1 MIDYRCEIAKKISD
15 VTNISKEELA
25 NYIEKPKNSEMG
37 DYACPCFKL
46 AKELKKA
53 PAIIA
58 EELKNNMDIDKN
70 LIEKVEIVGGYINFY
85 INKESLAREVI
96 KEFDLKKE
104 KYGSSNEGENK
115 NVVIDYSSPNIAKPF
130 HIGHLRSTVIGQSL
144 YNIYKFLGYNSI
156 GINHLGDWGT
166 QFGKL
171 IEGYKRWGKEYN
183 IDKNPIDEL
192 TKLYVRIN
200 EECKKDESVLEEC
213 RNNFKKLE
221 DGDKTCVELWEK
233 FRELS
238 LNEFQ
243 RIYDILGTKFES
255 VCGES
260 FYTDKMP
267 EIVEMLEKSGKLI
280 ESQGAKVVDLEEK
293 NMPPCIIIKSNK
305 STTYE
310 TRDLAAILYRARTY
324 DFCKAIYVTS
334 YEQILHFEQIFEV
347 AKLLD
352 MDEKYKENLVHVP
365 FGMVRLKE
373 GKMSTR
379 EGNIIKLEDLLNE
392 AVSRVE
398 KIIEEKNPE
407 LENKKEIAKKV
418 GIGAVIFN
426 DLSNSRIKDEIFDWD
441 TMLNFNGETGPYI
454 QYIYVRTKS
463 VLNKA
468 GYIPKIE
475 DVKIDNLL
483 DKSSMEVLKLIYSFN
498 EIVKLSISKNEPY
511 IIARFLID
519 LAKAYSVF
527 YTENQIMIENTEIKD
542 ARIYLTYMVNVV
554 LETGANLLGIQ
565 MPERM

>member
-37 DYACPCFKL
+37 DYAFPCFKL

-70 LIEKVEIVGGYINFY
+70 LIEKVEIVGGYLNFY

-213 RNNFKKLE
+213 RKNFKKLE
-221 DGDKTCVELWEK
+221 DGDKTCVELWKK
-233 FRELS
+233 FREVS

-352 MDEKYKENLVHVP
+352 MNEKYKENLVHVP

>member
-37 DYACPCFKL
+37 DYAFPCFKL

-70 LIEKVEIVGGYINFY
+70 LIEKVEIVGGYLNFY

-213 RNNFKKLE
+213 RKNFKKLE
-221 DGDKTCVELWEK
+221 DGDKTCVELWKK

-475 DVKIDNLL
+475 DVTIDNLL

>member
-37 DYACPCFKL
+37 DYAFPCFKL

-53 PAIIA
+53 PVIIA

-213 RNNFKKLE
+213 RKNFKKLE
-221 DGDKTCVELWEK
+221 DGDKTCVELWKK
-233 FRELS
+233 FREVS
-238 LNEFQ
+238 LKEFQ
-243 RIYDILGTKFES
+243 KVYDILGTKFES

-352 MDEKYKENLVHVP
+352 MNEKYKESLVHVP

>member
-70 LIEKVEIVGGYINFY
+70 LIEKVEIVGGYLNFY

-213 RNNFKKLE
+213 RKNFKKLE
-221 DGDKTCVELWEK
+221 DGDKTCVELWKK

>member
-37 DYACPCFKL
+37 DYAFPCFKL

-130 HIGHLRSTVIGQSL
+130 HIGHLRSTVIGQC
-144 YNIYKFLGYNSI
+144 KFLGYNSI

-213 RNNFKKLE
+213 RKNFKKLE
-221 DGDKTCVELWEK
+221 DGDKTCVELWKK
-233 FRELS
+233 FREVS
-238 LNEFQ
+238 LKEFQ
-243 RIYDILGTKFES
+243 KVYDILGTKFES

>member
-37 DYACPCFKL
+37 DYAFPCFKL

-70 LIEKVEIVGGYINFY
+70 LIEKVEIVGGYLNFY

>member
-37 DYACPCFKL
+37 DYAFPCFKL

-213 RNNFKKLE
+213 RKNFKKLE

-238 LNEFQ
+238 LKEFQ
-243 RIYDILGTKFES
+243 KVYDILGTKFES

>member
-37 DYACPCFKL
+37 DYAFPCFKL

-200 EECKKDESVLEEC
+200 EECKEDESVLEEC

>member
-37 DYACPCFKL
+37 DYAFPCFKL

-183 IDKNPIDEL
+183 IDKDPIDEL

-238 LNEFQ
+238 LKEFQ
-243 RIYDILGTKFES
+243 KVYDILGTKFES

-352 MDEKYKENLVHVP
+352 MNEKYKENLVHVP

>member
-37 DYACPCFKL
+37 DYAFPCFKL

-130 HIGHLRSTVIGQSL
+130 HIAHLRSTVIGQSL

-213 RNNFKKLE
+213 RKNFKKLE
-221 DGDKTCVELWEK
+221 DGDKTCVELWKK
-233 FRELS
+233 FREVS
-238 LNEFQ
+238 LKEFQ
-243 RIYDILGTKFES
+243 KVYDILGTKFES

-392 AVSRVE
+392 AASRVE

>member
-407 LENKKEIAKKV
+407 LKNKKEIAKKV

>member
-37 DYACPCFKL
+37 DYAFPCFKL

-352 MDEKYKENLVHVP
+352 MNEKYKENLVHVP

-475 DVKIDNLL
+475 YVKIDNLL

>member
-37 DYACPCFKL
+37 DYAFPCFKL

-53 PAIIA
+53 PVIIA

-213 RNNFKKLE
+213 RKNFKKLE
-221 DGDKTCVELWEK
+221 DGDKTCVELWKK
-233 FRELS
+233 FREVS
-238 LNEFQ
+238 LKEFQ

-352 MDEKYKENLVHVP
+352 MNEKYKENLVHVP

>member
-37 DYACPCFKL
+37 DYAFPCFKL

-213 RNNFKKLE
+213 RKNFKKLE
-221 DGDKTCVELWEK
+221 DGDKTCVELWKK
-233 FRELS
+233 FREVS
-238 LNEFQ
+238 LKEFQ
-243 RIYDILGTKFES
+243 KVYDILGTKFES

-352 MDEKYKENLVHVP
+352 MNEKYKENLVHVP

-475 DVKIDNLL
+475 DIKIDNLL

-554 LETGANLLGIQ
+554 LEKGANLLGIQ

>member
-37 DYACPCFKL
+37 DYAFPCFKL

-58 EELKNNMDIDKN
+58 EELKNNMNIDKN
-70 LIEKVEIVGGYINFY
+70 LIEKVEIVGGYLNFY

-200 EECKKDESVLEEC
+200 EECKKDERVLEEC
-213 RNNFKKLE
+213 RKNFKKLE
-221 DGDKTCVELWEK
+221 DGDKTCVELWKK
-233 FRELS
+233 FREVS
-238 LNEFQ
+238 LKEFQ
-243 RIYDILGTKFES
+243 KVYDILGTKFES

-441 TMLNFNGETGPYI
+441 TMLNFNGETGPYV

>member
-37 DYACPCFKL
+37 DYAFPCFKL

-475 DVKIDNLL
+475 DIKIDNLL

>member
-37 DYACPCFKL
+37 DYAFPCFKL

-70 LIEKVEIVGGYINFY
+70 LIEKVEIVGGYLNFY

-213 RNNFKKLE
+213 RKNFKKLE
-221 DGDKTCVELWEK
+221 DGDKTCVELWKK
-233 FRELS
+233 FREVS
-238 LNEFQ
+238 LKEFQ
-243 RIYDILGTKFES
+243 KVYDILGTKFES

-352 MDEKYKENLVHVP
+352 MNEKYKENLVHVP

>member
-37 DYACPCFKL
+37 DYAFPCFKL

-58 EELKNNMDIDKN
+58 EKLEL
-70 LIEKVEIVGGYINFY
+70 VGGYLNFY

-398 KIIEEKNPE
+398 NIIEEKNPE
-407 LENKKEIAKKV
+407 LENKKEKAKKV
-418 GIGAVIFN
+418 VIGAVIFN

>member
-37 DYACPCFKL
+37 DYAFPCFKL

-70 LIEKVEIVGGYINFY
+70 LIEKVEIVGGYLNFY

-213 RNNFKKLE
+213 RKNFKKLE
-221 DGDKTCVELWEK
+221 DGDKTCVELWKK
-233 FRELS
+233 FREVS
-238 LNEFQ
+238 LKEFQ
-243 RIYDILGTKFES
+243 KVYDILGTKFES

>member
-37 DYACPCFKL
+37 DYAFPCFKL

-70 LIEKVEIVGGYINFY
+70 LIEKVEIVGGYLNFY

-171 IEGYKRWGKEYN
+171 IEGYKRLGKEYN

>member
-37 DYACPCFKL
+37 DYAFPCFKL

-213 RNNFKKLE
+213 RKNFKKLE
-221 DGDKTCVELWEK
+221 DGDKTCVELWKK
-233 FRELS
+233 FREVS
-238 LNEFQ
+238 LKEFQ
-243 RIYDILGTKFES
+243 KVYDILGTKFES

-527 YTENQIMIENTEIKD
+527 YTENQIMIENIEIKD